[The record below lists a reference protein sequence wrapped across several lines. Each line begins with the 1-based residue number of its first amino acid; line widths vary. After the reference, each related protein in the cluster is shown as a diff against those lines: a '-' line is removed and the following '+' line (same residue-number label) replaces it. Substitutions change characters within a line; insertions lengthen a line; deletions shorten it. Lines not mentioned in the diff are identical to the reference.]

1 MLLRTLLLDA
11 EQFRKVS
18 TEVTCSTRSS
28 QRGQEAEALSVEGS
42 SKQRRPQQHRF
53 TLRSA

>member
-11 EQFRKVS
+11 EQFPEVS

-28 QRGQEAEALSVEGS
+28 QHGQEAEAFSVEGS
-42 SKQRRPQQHRF
+42 LRQRRPQQHRF
-53 TLRSA
+53 ALRSA